1 MSSATDSSAAEI
13 VFFNPLPEPLT
24 RATQRDWSAVPS
36 VNEAYTLA
44 RADLDRRIDRLLDE
58 IARMRA
64 R

>member
-1 MSSATDSSAAEI
+1 
-13 VFFNPLPEPLT
+13 
-24 RATQRDWSAVPS
+24 

-58 IARMRA
+58 IALMRA